1 MGKAKIDIEQS
12 GIFILGISSIVL
24 VGLHPDNVLQRY
36 GFIVGL
42 LSQPFWIY
50 FSFRT
55 KSWGIFWL
63 SVIYTLSWINGII
76 NNWGLMGY

>member
-1 MGKAKIDIEQS
+1 MGKAKIVIEQFS
-12 GIFILGISSIVL
+12 IFILGISAIVMI
-24 VGLHPDNVLQRY
+24 GLDPTNPLQRY

-42 LSQPFWIY
+42 ISQPAWLY

-63 SVIYTLSWINGII
+63 SVIYTVSWVNGI
-76 NNWGLMGY
+76 NNNFDIL